1 MSTSKPPVHGKAV
14 SAASSSVPK
23 APPKAPASPV
33 DEDNEHE
40 EEEDDDDD
48 EDDDSDE
55 SEDEAD
61 PPSKPTTQRGGKD
74 KGIEDLTK
82 SMSALKFVPHSVR
95 FGRGRGRAGFARQ

>member
-1 MSTSKPPVHGKAV
+1 MSTSKLPVHGKSV
-14 SAASSSVPK
+14 PAASSSVPK

-33 DEDNEHE
+33 DEDNEH